1 MSLEHD
7 RDRGTDLDSLE
18 RLWKSYALMGASL
31 SEAVMGSAVSG
42 NDLSRP
48 ALVLN
53 QDGAILRSER
63 TIDLLAQ
70 IALSDPVA
78 VSVQREWSET
88 ARGDVSHNVDQ
99 LDLEG
104 HRVDLWVSNDV
115 VEVVLV
121 GDLDAMTTSV
131 ERTPRADVA
140 ELLGRDDLFAGLT
153 IEHPAIGND
162 LRCLVL
168 VDRQSNG
175 TVAWSK
181 GELCG

>member
-7 RDRGTDLDSLE
+7 RNRGTDLDSLA
-18 RLWKSYALMGASL
+18 RLWMSYALTGASL

-53 QDGAILRSER
+53 QDGSILRSER

-70 IALSDPVA
+70 IALSDPLA
-78 VSVQREWSET
+78 ISVQREWSET
-88 ARGDVSHNVDQ
+88 GLGDVRHNVDQ

-121 GDLDAMTTSV
+121 GDVDATTTSV

-140 ELLGRDDLFAGLT
+140 DLLGRDDLFAGLA
-153 IEHPAIGND
+153 IEHPAIATG

-168 VDRQSNG
+168 VDRQSRG
-175 TVAWSK
+175 TVAWSA
-181 GELCG
+181 GESCA